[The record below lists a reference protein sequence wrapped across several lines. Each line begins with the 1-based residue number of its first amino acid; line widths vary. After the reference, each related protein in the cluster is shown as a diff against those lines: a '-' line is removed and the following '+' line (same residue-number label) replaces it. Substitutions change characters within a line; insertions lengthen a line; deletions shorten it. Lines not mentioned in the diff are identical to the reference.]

1 MNASR
6 TRSAL
11 GRAGRAPFWL
21 AILLLAGCGQA
32 PPPAAPAVLLPI
44 TISTQRLAN
53 PAGPC
58 DNTFLSQPLDH
69 VTTMDDSPALGM
81 FESNG
86 AGLGINDLDNDGDL
100 DVALANLKGRNSI
113 LWNQGALSFRTEHL
127 PHGDSRSVNLV
138 DVDGD
143 GWQDLVFSRRLDRPS
158 YWRNAGNDAAS
169 RFTPV
174 TLPGVYYP
182 AYAMTWGDVDADGD
196 LDLATAAYDAALEQ
210 AMIAAPLTA
219 FGGGAGV
226 YYYEHQDGSFVPD
239 KLAPAAQA
247 LAIALPD
254 LNADGRLDLLV
265 GNDFDLADAAWLRE
279 DGGWRAV
286 TPFATT
292 TRNTM
297 SLDQGD
303 VDNDGSPEIFAADM
317 KPYDQ
322 RIRTLAAWR
331 PMMEILPSP
340 GPGTRGQVNENVLQ
354 VRDGRGRFHNQ
365 AYTRSVDATGWSWS
379 AKFGDLDNDGF
390 LDLYVVNGM
399 IAQGLFDH
407 LPGAELVEENQALRN
422 DGGGGFARVPAW
434 GLGSTASGR
443 GMSMADLDN
452 DGDLDIVV
460 NNLEQPARI
469 FENRLCG
476 GASIL
481 IDLLWPG
488 SKNTRAIGARLA
500 LHTSAGS
507 YYRDIRVVSGYLSGD
522 PARVHFGFPA
532 GATLQRL
539 DIYWPDG
546 ATSSV
551 DMPLARTLITITR

>member
-1 MNASR
+1 MNDAR
-6 TRSAL
+6 VRSAL
-11 GRAGRAPFWL
+11 LRAGRAQYCFAL
-21 AILLLAGCGQA
+21 LLLAACGQA
-32 PPPAAPAVLLPI
+32 PPPAAHAVLLPI
-44 TISTQRLAN
+44 DIRTQQLAN
-53 PAGPC
+53 PAVPC
-58 DNTFLSQPLDH
+58 DNTFISHPLDH
-69 VTTMDDSPALGM
+69 VTAMDDSSALGM

-100 DVALANLKGRNSI
+100 DLVLANLKGRNSI

-127 PHGDSRSVNLV
+127 PHGDSRAVNLV

-158 YWRNAGNDAAS
+158 YWRNEGSNAAS

-174 TLPGVYYP
+174 ILPGVYYP

-196 LDLATAAYDAALEQ
+196 LDLAAAAYDAALEQ
-210 AMIAAPLTA
+210 AVIASHLTA
-219 FGGGAGV
+219 FGGGVGV
-226 YYYEHQDGSFVPD
+226 YYYEHQDDSFVPH
-239 KLAPAAQA
+239 KLAPTAQA

-254 LNADGRLDLLV
+254 LDADGRLDLLV

-286 TPFATT
+286 KPFATT

-303 VDNDGSPEIFAADM
+303 VDNDGSLEILAVDM

-322 RIRTLAAWR
+322 GTRTIAAWR
-331 PMMEILPSP
+331 PMMEILPRP
-340 GPGTRGQVNENVLQ
+340 GPGARGQINENVLQ
-354 VRDGRGRFHNQ
+354 VRDRRGRFHNQ

-399 IAQGLFDH
+399 IAEGLFDH

-422 DGGGGFARVPAW
+422 DGRGAFVPVPAW

-460 NNLEQPARI
+460 NNLEQPARV

-476 GASIL
+476 GSSVL
-481 IDLLWPG
+481 VDLLWPG

-507 YYRDIRVVSGYLSGD
+507 YYRDIRVASGYLSGD
-522 PARVHFGFPA
+522 PARAHFGFPA

-546 ATSSV
+546 AASSV
-551 DMPLARTLITITR
+551 ETPPARTLVTITR